1 MLISLEQVKKS
12 FGAQTILEE
21 VTAAIE
27 DEDRIG
33 LIGVNGAGKSTLLN
47 LIVGDLECDEGVISR
62 LNGLTIGFLRQN
74 SGLERSST
82 IDREMHEVFRDLL
95 DQKAEME
102 RLEQALSALPEEAE
116 EARNRLTDQYAR
128 LQTDFEQREGYLIDV
143 KINAIL
149 NGMGFQDYDR
159 GQCIENLSG
168 GEKTRL
174 AMARLLLEEPK
185 LLILDEPTN
194 HLDFRTLTWLEEYLS
209 SYRGALLVVSH
220 DRYFLDKLVGKIWEV
235 ENHHLLTY
243 PGNYSKYVLLRQ
255 ERREA
260 QRKRYE
266 AQQQEIAAIQDFVAR
281 NIVRATTTKRAQ
293 SRRNALER
301 MEILEKPTA
310 EARPPKLRFSYDR
323 EPVLDVLQV
332 EDLQLYVGEGDQYK
346 QLAAHIDLSIRR
358 GEKIALIGANGVG
371 KSTLLKAIQRLI
383 PSRYRFLQW
392 GRNVRIGYYEQE
404 NRQLHPEKTAL
415 DELWDRFPNAYEQDI
430 RGALGAVLLS
440 GEAVKKQVKVLS
452 GGERAKLAFAILM
465 LERGNVL
472 LMDEPTNHLDI
483 NSKEALDD
491 SLQEFTGTVL
501 LVSHDRYLLNK
512 VPTKIIEMFPDHLE
526 VYEGNYDYY
535 MEKRRTPPVAPIRE
549 EKAPSVQQTNFY
561 RSKKQRSQMVSLKKH
576 LAEQEQL
583 VNHLEQEIED
593 LQEKLTLPE
602 FCSDYEKLTE
612 ATRELEQKQHQLE
625 GEMDRWLQLNEELEQ
640 FTDAQ

>member
-12 FGAQTILEE
+12 FGVQTVLED
-21 VTAAIE
+21 VTATIE
-27 DEDRIG
+27 DQDRIG

-47 LIVGDLECDEGVISR
+47 LIVGDLESDEGNISR

-74 SGLERSST
+74 SGLDRDST
-82 IDREMHEVFRDLL
+82 IEEEMRQVFRDLL
-95 DQKAEME
+95 DQKEQMQQ
-102 RLEQALSALPEEAE
+102 LEQELSSLPEEE
-116 EARNRLTDQYAR
+116 HQRRNQLTDLYAH

-143 KINAIL
+143 KINTIL

-159 GQCIENLSG
+159 SQRIENLSG

-209 SYRGALLVVSH
+209 TYRGALLVVSH

-260 QRKRYE
+260 QRKQYE

-281 NIVRATTTKRAQ
+281 NIARATTTNRAQ
-293 SRRNALER
+293 SRLAALDR

-310 EARPPKLRFSYDR
+310 EVRPPKLRFSYDR

-332 EDLQLYVGEGDQYK
+332 EDLQLSVGEGETYK
-346 QLAAHIDLSIRR
+346 KLASHIDLAIRR

-371 KSTLLKAIQRLI
+371 KSTLLKAIQRMI
-383 PSRYRFLQW
+383 PAQYRLLQW

-430 RGALGAVLLS
+430 RGVLGAVLLS

-512 VPTKIIEMFPDHLE
+512 VPSKIIEMFPDHLE
-526 VYEGNYDYY
+526 IYDGNYDYY
-535 MEKRRTPPVAPIRE
+535 MEKRRTPTSAAPKMKKEQTAQQVA
-549 EKAPSVQQTNFY
+549 FY
-561 RSKKQRSQMVSLKKH
+561 RSKKQRSEMVALKKRVTQ
-576 LAEQEQL
+576 QEQL
-583 VNHLEQEIED
+583 VNQLEQEIAALQED
-593 LQEKLTLPE
+593 LSNPD
-602 FCSDYEKLTE
+602 FCSDYQKLTQATQALEEKQQALE
-612 ATRELEQKQHQLE
+612 A
-625 GEMDRWLQLNEELEQ
+625 GMDQWMLLNEELEQ
-640 FTDAQ
+640 YQQDS